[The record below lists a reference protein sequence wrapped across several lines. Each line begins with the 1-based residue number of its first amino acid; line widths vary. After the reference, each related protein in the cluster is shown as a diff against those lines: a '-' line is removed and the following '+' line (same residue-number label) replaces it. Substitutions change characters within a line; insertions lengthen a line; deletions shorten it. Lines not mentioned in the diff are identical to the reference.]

1 MFESSRLELSKS
13 ALQQNLRFIQRSLP
27 STCSLSSVVKGNAY
41 GHGIDLFIPLA
52 EECGVRHF
60 STFSADEAYEVKR
73 VAKPDSSLMIM
84 GDVEGDALEWAIMND
99 ISFFV
104 FEMDR
109 LRSALDIAQKFDM
122 QARVHLEVETGMNRN
137 GLIEEE
143 FNQVLQL
150 VRENDQA
157 VQVEGICSHL
167 AGAESIS
174 NHYRIEQQL
183 ERFADVRKRFQS
195 ASIQPNAYHLACS
208 AAMMRYASSCYDLA
222 RIGIM
227 QYGFFPS
234 REIQIEY
241 TTRHPNDRNP
251 LQRVLSWKSRVMSVR
266 EVNRGEFVGYGT
278 SFQAIEGLKVAT
290 VPVGY
295 SHGYSRSLSN
305 LGRVLIRGQRAAVIG
320 VVNMNLVSVDVT
332 HIEGIEKGDEVVL
345 IGNQGEQEITV
356 SSFSDASDQVN
367 YELLTR
373 LPAGMPR
380 MVVD

>member
-13 ALQQNLRFIQRSLP
+13 ALQQNLHFIQQSLP
-27 STCSLSSVVKGNAY
+27 ADCRLSSVVKGNAY

-52 EECGVRHF
+52 EEYGVRHF
-60 STFSADEAYEVKR
+60 STFSADEAYEAKR
-73 VAKPDSSLMIM
+73 VANPESSLMIM

-109 LRSALDIAQKFDM
+109 LHKALEIARKFEM
-122 QARVHLEVETGMNRN
+122 SARVHLEVETGMNRN

-143 FNQVLQL
+143 FNAVIQL
-150 VRENDQA
+150 VRENDHA
-157 VQVEGICSHL
+157 IQVEGVCSHL

-183 ERFADVRKRFQS
+183 ECFAAIRKRFDG
-195 ASIQPNAYHLACS
+195 AGVHPNAFHLACS
-208 AAMMRYASSCYDLA
+208 AAMMRYPSSCYDLA

-241 TTRHPNDRNP
+241 TTRNPADRNP
-251 LQRVLSWKSRVMSVR
+251 LQRILSWKSRVMSIRQVK
-266 EVNRGEFVGYGT
+266 RGEFVGYGT
-278 SFQAIEGLKVAT
+278 SFQAIEGLRVAT

-320 VVNMNLVSVDVT
+320 VVNMNLISVDVT
-332 HIEGIEKGDEVVL
+332 HIEGLEKGDEVVM

-380 MVVD
+380 TVVD